1 MIVVEKVVE
10 NNKQRVIDSLR
21 LDVIK
26 HVFAFYD
33 IQYEP
38 EYTTMYAASKNGNLK
53 GYILVYTAL
62 DFLSIVLECENDI
75 AKKLIEYH
83 PRTTSSCMCRRIF
96 CRS

>member
-21 LDVIK
+21 SDVIK

-38 EYTTMYAASKNGNLK
+38 EHTTTYATFENRNLK
-53 GYILVYTAL
+53 GYILIYMAL
-62 DFLSIVLECENDI
+62 DFPSVVLECENDI
-75 AKKLIEYH
+75 AEKLIE
-83 PRTTSSCMCRRIF
+83 
-96 CRS
+96 